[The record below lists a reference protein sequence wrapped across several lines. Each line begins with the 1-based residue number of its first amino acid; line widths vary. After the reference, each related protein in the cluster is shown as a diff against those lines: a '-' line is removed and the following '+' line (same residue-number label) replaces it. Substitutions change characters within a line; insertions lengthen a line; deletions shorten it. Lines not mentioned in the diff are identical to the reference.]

1 MSPVTYEERDGKAR
15 YDGRTLS
22 EWVPEIVQRLVEQF
36 APSRIV
42 LFGSVARGDDGN
54 DSDID
59 LLVILPELR
68 QRHHDAAVSMLRS
81 LRDLPVPVDLVV
93 TDVAELK
100 ERATAPGV
108 VRVALRAGA
117 VVHSSVQPE
126 LGP

>member
-1 MSPVTYEERDGKAR
+1 MSQVTYEVRDGKAR

-42 LFGSVARGDDGN
+42 LFGSIARGDDGS
-54 DSDID
+54 DSDVD

-68 QRHHDAAVSMLRS
+68 LRHHDAVVSMLRS

-93 TDVAELK
+93 TDVAELE
-100 ERATAPGV
+100 ERAAMPGV
-108 VRVALRAGA
+108 VRVALREGA
-117 VVHSSVQPE
+117 VVH
-126 LGP
+126 G